1 MAVGTFQLYS
11 TGKEALTA
19 DNANNINWAS
29 DTIVAVL
36 LGTGYT
42 PAITHSVYSDIS
54 TNIIADVG
62 YAPAVVSGKT
72 SVRTADKIL
81 WDCADISFGDPVTLS
96 AKWMVLVKRAAGA
109 LAGTDQLIGYV
120 DLNTANGTAVATSTN
135 AIFQV
140 NTTNGLFDL

>member
-19 DNANNINWAS
+19 DNANQINWAS

-36 LGTGYT
+36 AGVGYT
-42 PAITHSVYSDIS
+42 PAITHSVYSDVS
-54 TNIIADVG
+54 ANIIADAG
-62 YAPAVVSGKT
+62 YAPAVLTGKT
-72 SVRTADKIL
+72 STRTLDKIL

-96 AKWMVLVKRAAGA
+96 AKWLVIVKRAGGA

-120 DLNTANGTAVATSTN
+120 DLNTATGSSVASSVNAV
-135 AIFQV
+135 FQV
-140 NTTNGLFDL
+140 NTSNGLFDL